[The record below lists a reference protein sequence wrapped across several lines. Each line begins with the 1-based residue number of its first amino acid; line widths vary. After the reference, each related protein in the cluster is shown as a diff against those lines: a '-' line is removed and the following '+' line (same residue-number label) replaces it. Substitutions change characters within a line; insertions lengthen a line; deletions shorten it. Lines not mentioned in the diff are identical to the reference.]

1 MVQIQAFFAQIG
13 ALFVSGGDGAFM
25 EETAF
30 ALRLFSATYL
40 TRWFSFAT
48 QSYMLAIE
56 HAAAASVISVS
67 TALVFPVLLV
77 AALWPMGLTGL
88 WLNFAATSL
97 LAGILA
103 AVVLRRFLR
112 KMPRKDLEAAA

>member
-1 MVQIQAFFAQIG
+1 M
-13 ALFVSGGDGAFM
+13 
-25 EETAF
+25 
-30 ALRLFSATYL
+30 R
-40 TRWFSFAT
+40 R
-48 QSYMLAIE
+48 
-56 HAAAASVISVS
+56 AASVISVS

-112 KMPRKDLEAAA
+112 KMRERIWRQPVRRGGEENRYV